1 MPFYPWLGGSG
12 EPPVTTSPKAD
23 EGSEAVLPKPRS
35 VFHIEW
41 SSIRRRSKGV
51 HFLPLLLGP

>member
-1 MPFYPWLGGSG
+1 MPFCPRLGGSG
-12 EPPVTTSPKAD
+12 EPPVTTSPEAD

-51 HFLPLLLGP
+51 HFLPLLSGP